1 MSSPPSLSPAH
12 NGPCKSLL
20 SSIHP
25 RPPSAEEFS
34 MTGLSDPARMRR
46 RKSIGGGRRNGWWWR
61 NCVLY
66 YISRNEYPFKEI
78 NRRTLFPRSVSIRR
92 ENLKE
97 ASNSNG
103 IWKTMYVWISERE
116 QKRLWKLMMDRSIIF
131 ISSCRCFEESS
142 PFSYFFFFLSILSMV
157 SLDDTF
163 VSRLIVGLRETSN
176 SIFNNRADSR

>member
-92 ENLKE
+92 GNLKE

-103 IWKTMYVWISERE
+103 IWKTMYVWISERG
-116 QKRLWKLMMDRSIIF
+116 QKRLRKLMMDRSMNNLHLVVSLLRRIV
-131 ISSCRCFEESS
+131 
-142 PFSYFFFFLSILSMV
+142 PFFLFFFLFFYPIHGIPRRHFCSPI
-157 SLDDTF
+157 
-163 VSRLIVGLRETSN
+163 
-176 SIFNNRADSR
+176 DSRTARDEQLDFQ